1 MFSFR
6 DTKNVPIKGVDD
18 KKQITGAFDVT
29 FKGKFLPIQLT
40 HSGKSSHFLST
51 QKFPASFSVNLTE
64 NHWINIEK
72 SIEFFKEI
80 TFLTL
85 KWSTKRKTCERAT
98 LFDNNG
104 QI

>member
-18 KKQITGAFDVT
+18 KKQITGAFAVT

-40 HSGKSSHFLST
+40 HSGKSSHLLST
-51 QKFPASFSVNLTE
+51 HKFPASFSVSRTE
-64 NHWINIEK
+64 NRWINIEK
-72 SIEFFKEI
+72 PTEFFKEI
-80 TFLTL
+80 TLLTL
-85 KWSTKRKTCERAT
+85 KWSTNEKICERAT
-98 LFDNNG
+98 LCDNNG